1 MGGRERRK
9 SHTHEVVERGVGKEL
24 FKGAHI
30 RMRHSPQ
37 RPRFDGDDDRAILV
51 RREPLRNVTPSQS
64 PDQGRLGNPVLCDQF
79 RGKDPVVCPPLDL
92 EAEPAAADADLFD
105 EEVPLV
111 QERAQGLVRSREGS
125 EAHRRR
131 RSSSSVC
138 RMNECNPRE
147 AVETSEI
154 NEGRKLAIKQ
164 SPLRGKARPGEW
176 RRERRGGTSRGQL
189 SVARSKPRAATWRA
203 QSRASPFVLSYYC
216 NWREK
221 AGSVHAISQEAG
233 RG

>member
-1 MGGRERRK
+1 MLHDLEADRSVNKEGQRGPGEREEK
-9 SHTHEVVERGVGKEL
+9 SHTHEVVERAVGKEL
-24 FKGAHI
+24 FKSAHI

-64 PDQGRLGNPVLCDQF
+64 PDQGRFGDPVLCDQF

-125 EAHRRR
+125 ETHDVVGARRL
-131 RSSSSVC
+131 C
-138 RMNECNPRE
+138 L
-147 AVETSEI
+147 VE
-154 NEGRKLAIKQ
+154 
-164 SPLRGKARPGEW
+164 
-176 RRERRGGTSRGQL
+176 
-189 SVARSKPRAATWRA
+189 
-203 QSRASPFVLSYYC
+203 
-216 NWREK
+216 
-221 AGSVHAISQEAG
+221 
-233 RG
+233 